1 MELDNSA
8 YRLYKILETAKSI
21 KPQSNNL
28 YAWGEL
34 LQVNNDK
41 ALLLSRMG
49 KMLELPKEISDSLNN
64 VGSADSDTTAHISS
78 QLFTA
83 FTKQRFDLQ
92 WETFSNKIDN
102 HVLSYLKLASSLLES
117 QSKTSRIDEQKLEQL
132 HEDILSLIHEFK
144 HSIDLNSRLK
154 SYIVNQL
161 HKIILLID
169 DYFITGGQPILH
181 QVEATVGHA
190 FIDSEYKEFLK
201 EKDLGKKLLDCL
213 HIAASLTTVAVG
225 FPEISNSIQLILE
238 NIVN

>member
-132 HEDILSLIHEFK
+132 REDILSLIHEFK

-161 HKIILLID
+161 HKIVLLID